1 MEKSSSS
8 NFLEMPSRSWHLKCS
23 YFRTALGSEPM
34 VSFFRH
40 AWNILNSR
48 SLANLILSMMEATSF
63 EKKAGIKNILVVTH
77 TKIKYYV
84 QFDHELL

>member
-8 NFLEMPSRSWHLKCS
+8 NFLEMSSRSWHLKYS
-23 YFRTALGSEPM
+23 YFRIALGSELM

-40 AWNILNSR
+40 AWNIFNSR
-48 SLANLILSMMEATSF
+48 SLGNLILPILEVASF
-63 EKKAGIKNILVVTH
+63 EKIAGIKNYLVITH

-84 QFDHELL
+84 QFDDELL